1 MFNQSWRDCQNE
13 PEEISPKECLVG
25 AIGLV
30 TLAFVMLC
38 LLIVGLSCG
47 IK

>member
-13 PEEISPKECLVG
+13 PEETSPKECLVG
-25 AIGLV
+25 AAGIA
-30 TLAFVMLC
+30 TLALVMFI
-38 LLIVGLSCG
+38 LLIIGLSCG

>member
-13 PEEISPKECLVG
+13 PEETSPKECLVG
-25 AIGLV
+25 AMGLV
-30 TLAFVMLC
+30 TLVLVVFI
-38 LLIVGLSCG
+38 LLVVGLSCG